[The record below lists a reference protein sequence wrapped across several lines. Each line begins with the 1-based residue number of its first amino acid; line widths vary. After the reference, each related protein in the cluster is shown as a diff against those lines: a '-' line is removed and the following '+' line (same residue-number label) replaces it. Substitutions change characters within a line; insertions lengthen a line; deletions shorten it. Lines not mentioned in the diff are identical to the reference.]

1 MILYIFIDFILENK
15 SNILKYLL
23 KLVIY
28 AKLISVNKVENM
40 EKEKDKV
47 DKVLSTTRK
56 YLLPGKSMKPY
67 MADILTKE
75 GILGPY
81 SVEYEGPDYIE
92 KIYFDT
98 RDRFFFN
105 NGLLIT
111 MTKSKA
117 AKMHVLEVRQEGEDK
132 RIHFISEM
140 PKNRILEI
148 EKKDYFSAHF
158 DFISESLLAI
168 RPSGLGV
175 NIPSYVNSIIPVF
188 MAVKKA
194 SRYRI
199 INNNGMK
206 AVLSFEEV
214 EFINNANRNKHKQ
227 YQLEIKLEDIA
238 KHDLFETFIKRLILQ
253 VPTIIPIKHSDI
265 LNGLDYTSMEDT
277 KKSDLKKL
285 EKKDDKTPK
294 KK

>member
-1 MILYIFIDFILENK
+1 
-15 SNILKYLL
+15 
-23 KLVIY
+23 
-28 AKLISVNKVENM
+28 M
-40 EKEKDKV
+40 EKEKDEKV

-67 MADILTKE
+67 MEEVLSKE
-75 GILGPY
+75 GILAPY
-81 SVEYEGPDYIE
+81 GVSNEGPDYIE

-111 MTKSKA
+111 MTKSRV
-117 AKMHVLEVRQEGEDK
+117 AKMHVIEVRQEGEDK
-132 RIHFISEM
+132 RIHFISDM
-140 PKNRILEI
+140 PKNRMLEI

-158 DFISESLLAI
+158 DFITDSLLQI

-194 SRYRI
+194 TRYRI

-206 AVLSFEEV
+206 AMLSFEEV

-227 YQLEIKLEDIA
+227 FQLEIKLEDIE
-238 KHDLFETFIKRLILQ
+238 KHDLFEKFIKRLVLQ

-265 LNGLDYTSMEDT
+265 LNGLDYTSMEDV
-277 KKSDLKKL
+277 KKGDI
-285 EKKDDKTPK
+285 KKDEKTPK